1 MWQLV
6 ALLIGGLVAVSAY
19 PVLVAAQTATESTA
33 GYDVI
38 TNPDGTKTWTGY
50 KIPRL
55 QDNSGNWKNY
65 VVTEDQNFITVKTN
79 WANTLSFDKV
89 NCSYKVYDPG
99 NIDSAPLLPAV
110 SWTAKSAINGTNTW
124 SPMSVNNQSCSV
136 SVDQSNNEII
146 ITSIKSQD
154 KTEQYVVST
163 NNSTGVQTFANRTVL
178 DQKITHTIKI
188 TDKIKETIEVYNSA
202 PNTKLGATQTVNNPN
217 IVLNGQQLNLA
228 SSVGQFFD
236 RNWIE
241 SNQAKIFQVADSL
254 NYDFDVGYSSLWG
267 IRINT
272 NSVSLDYNNS
282 PGATNNL
289 VIDPTYTN
297 TASISG
303 SNVTFT
309 LSYPTLTGATVSS
322 GDIDGTALSGAQITD
337 VQSKINSATTSW
349 TTTAINTYPDGFG
362 SNGDATPNNGPTQNS
377 SGKVGS
383 YSWTFDGSNDYAVT
397 TSATTPLSGSS
408 AASISMWLYESNWAS
423 ITGAG
428 ESYPFVDGNF
438 GSPYGSHTIAT
449 NFASSVL
456 YTYVAQSG
464 NDGGAN
470 HGSFNVSGLSSGWHH
485 FVILYDGS
493 QSTNANKL
501 KLYIDNSAKTL
512 SFGGTIPTSLK
523 SVTAAS
529 YIGKA
534 GGYEYPWPGQMDELT
549 LWTRVL
555 STSDIS
561 SLYNS
566 GSGATPSGSGVSL
579 SNLKSYYNFEQTS
592 GNLINQAVAKTS
604 NTLSLTYTT
613 VTAPGA
619 PTAVSGSAASATSV
633 SLSWTA
639 PSSNGGASI
648 TDYTIQYSS
657 NSGSTWSTWTHTAS
671 TSTSQTVTGLSQG
684 TSYIFRVA
692 AVNSV
697 GTGSY
702 SSNSSSV
709 TTWDVPGAPTAVSGS
724 STVNNQVALSWTA
737 PASNGGTSI
746 TDYVIQYSSNSGST
760 WTTFADGTSTST
772 SATVTGLTSNTSY
785 IFKVAAVNSVGTGSY
800 SSNSASV
807 LVRPTTPGVPTGL
820 AASSTVN
827 NQATLSWTAPA
838 DNGGVAITDYIVQ
851 YSINNSSFTTFS
863 DGTSTSTSA
872 TITGLTGNTIYY
884 FKVSAVNSIGSG
896 SLTSSVSTT
905 IRPTTPGIPTGL
917 VNGTQTTSS
926 VPLSWTAPNANDDN
940 GISDYVI
947 YYSTNGSTYSLF
959 SDGTSSATSATVT
972 GLNSNT
978 LYYFKVAASNS
989 ITTGSNSSSIQ
1000 VITVPNPPTALTT
1013 SSPTTSSLA
1022 LSWTAPSGSQT
1033 TDYLVQYS
1041 INNSSWTTFNDGAS
1055 TTTSTTITGLN
1066 SNTLYYF
1073 RVATVANPTSSY
1085 SSSGT
1090 GTTTP
1095 GASTSF
1101 TTTSDAVSVSLS
1113 WTAPTGN
1120 QTITDY
1126 VIQKSTN
1133 NSTFTTF
1140 SDGTSNSTS
1149 ATVTGLLSDV
1159 LYYFRVAAVNSAGTG
1174 SYEYTS
1180 ETTLD
1185 PQAVDSLSVAAK
1197 GFDFVDLE
1205 WDLPTLY
1212 GATVQG
1218 YQINYTSPY
1227 GIPNLLIANSTN
1239 STARSFTISDL
1250 TPGTEY
1256 SFRIGVWTLSGGL
1269 SAAGNIA
1276 NVTTYQVANYTIGG
1290 FDFESSN
1297 PNQIGIRLTQEDTEN
1312 GKVLYVNYPNTY
1324 DMTCNFDYRFGMT
1337 NATYSNI
1344 SGTAISSERDVASF
1358 MFNGTGSEVINVVCY
1373 DEESGESSTLT
1384 LTSTDF
1390 ALLQQI
1396 QNFRNGT
1403 YGTTGEFGSLDLIT
1417 VIVVFI
1423 SMIGFNRL
1431 NPAAGIMFAVA
1442 TMFGLAYFEIISPI
1456 TSGVAIVV
1464 AVLFMLAVITTRRGD

>member
-1 MWQLV
+1 M
-6 ALLIGGLVAVSAY
+6 
-19 PVLVAAQTATESTA
+19 
-33 GYDVI
+33 
-38 TNPDGTKTWTGY
+38 
-50 KIPRL
+50 
-55 QDNSGNWKNY
+55 
-65 VVTEDQNFITVKTN
+65 
-79 WANTLSFDKV
+79 
-89 NCSYKVYDPG
+89 
-99 NIDSAPLLPAV
+99 
-110 SWTAKSAINGTNTW
+110 
-124 SPMSVNNQSCSV
+124 
-136 SVDQSNNEII
+136 
-146 ITSIKSQD
+146 
-154 KTEQYVVST
+154 
-163 NNSTGVQTFANRTVL
+163 
-178 DQKITHTIKI
+178 
-188 TDKIKETIEVYNSA
+188 
-202 PNTKLGATQTVNNPN
+202 
-217 IVLNGQQLNLA
+217 
-228 SSVGQFFD
+228 
-236 RNWIE
+236 
-241 SNQAKIFQVADSL
+241 
-254 NYDFDVGYSSLWG
+254 
-267 IRINT
+267 
-272 NSVSLDYNNS
+272 
-282 PGATNNL
+282 
-289 VIDPTYTN
+289 
-297 TASISG
+297 
-303 SNVTFT
+303 
-309 LSYPTLTGATVSS
+309 
-322 GDIDGTALSGAQITD
+322 
-337 VQSKINSATTSW
+337 
-349 TTTAINTYPDGFG
+349 
-362 SNGDATPNNGPTQNS
+362 
-377 SGKVGS
+377 
-383 YSWTFDGSNDYAVT
+383 
-397 TSATTPLSGSS
+397 
-408 AASISMWLYESNWAS
+408 
-423 ITGAG
+423 
-428 ESYPFVDGNF
+428 
-438 GSPYGSHTIAT
+438 
-449 NFASSVL
+449 
-456 YTYVAQSG
+456 
-464 NDGGAN
+464 
-470 HGSFNVSGLSSGWHH
+470 
-485 FVILYDGS
+485 
-493 QSTNANKL
+493 
-501 KLYIDNSAKTL
+501 
-512 SFGGTIPTSLK
+512 
-523 SVTAAS
+523 
-529 YIGKA
+529 
-534 GGYEYPWPGQMDELT
+534 
-549 LWTRVL
+549 
-555 STSDIS
+555 
-561 SLYNS
+561 
-566 GSGATPSGSGVSL
+566 
-579 SNLKSYYNFEQTS
+579 
-592 GNLINQAVAKTS
+592 
-604 NTLSLTYTT
+604 
-613 VTAPGA
+613 PGA
-619 PTAVSGSAASATSV
+619 PTS
-633 SLSWTA
+633 
-639 PSSNGGASI
+639 
-648 TDYTIQYSS
+648 
-657 NSGSTWSTWTHTAS
+657 
-671 TSTSQTVTGLSQG
+671 
-684 TSYIFRVA
+684 
-692 AVNSV
+692 
-697 GTGSY
+697 
-702 SSNSSSV
+702 
-709 TTWDVPGAPTAVSGS
+709 VSGS

-772 SATVTGLTSNTSY
+772 SATITGLTSNTSY
-785 IFKVAAVNSVGTGSY
+785 IFKVAAVNSIGTGSY

-838 DNGGVAITDYIVQ
+838 DNGGVAITHYIVQ

-1120 QTITDY
+1120 QTINDY

-1174 SYEYTS
+1174 SYGYTS

-1227 GIPNLLIANSTN
+1227 GTPNLLIANSTN